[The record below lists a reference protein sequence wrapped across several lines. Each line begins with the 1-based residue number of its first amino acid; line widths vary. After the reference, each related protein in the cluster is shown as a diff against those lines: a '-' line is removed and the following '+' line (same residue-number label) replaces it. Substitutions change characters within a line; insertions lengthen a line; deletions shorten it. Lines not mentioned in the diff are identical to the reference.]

1 MGDFT
6 ASLPTFNVG
15 PIPAASL
22 QTLSD
27 ALAALTGA
35 WTTTHTPTL
44 GNLTLGTGT
53 SVFSYR
59 RMGKTLDFFW
69 IFTLGAGSAVGSGPT
84 ITLPAALHSKYF
96 AAGTKS
102 KIGWASASNASVDNY
117 DLSLRHSGS
126 ATPTVVEIVVAGTN
140 GLHALVTS
148 TVPFA
153 FGSGDVLAA
162 GATGLELA

>member
-6 ASLPTFNVG
+6 ASVPSFNVG

-27 ALAALTGA
+27 ALTALTGA

-44 GNLTLGTGT
+44 GNLTLGSGT

-59 RMGKTLDFFW
+59 RLGKTLDFWW

-84 ITLPAALHSKYF
+84 FTIPAALHSRYF
-96 AAGTKS
+96 ATGCKL
-102 KIGWASASNASVDNY
+102 KIGWASCSNSGVADY

-126 ATPTVVEIVVAGTN
+126 GTPTVLEVVIAGTN

-148 TVPFA
+148 TAPFT
-153 FGSGDVLAA
+153 FGTGDAIAA